1 MLLRFA
7 LASLAGLSA
16 CSEEDSSGNP
26 SSPGEVVAPVEEEV
40 VAPVEEEEVVAPVE
54 ETGLR
59 LTADLSGSFAQRFR
73 IVGEGLDASGPG
85 QEISLTFEV
94 DGADQVRQ
102 FDIRLEAEP
111 PAAFD
116 LANAEATL
124 ETPFVTPVPNGVV
137 VTGAELRVLGASLT
151 TSVTGTQALGTLRI
165 RTASGYDAST
175 GARLVLT
182 LLSIGPSSS
191 ERDEYGSDIGLG
203 ISLNQ

>member
-16 CSEEDSSGNP
+16 CSEEDPKANP
-26 SSPGEVVAPVEEEV
+26 SSPVEVMAPVGE
-40 VAPVEEEEVVAPVE
+40 A
-54 ETGLR
+54 GLR
-59 LTADLSGSFAQRFR
+59 LTADLSGSFAERFR

-85 QEISLTFEV
+85 QEMTLTFEV

-102 FDIRLEAEP
+102 FDIKLEAEP

-137 VTGAELRVLGASLT
+137 VSGAELRVLGASLT